1 MSDTDDIP
9 QLSADTLAA
18 LSMFQ
23 AEQQEK
29 IEQLQSGIIEKID
42 EDWQLSQFWYDD
54 ETSRKLVAEGVAAAL
69 EGSEARPARIGCVSS
84 PTLVKF
90 FHETE
95 EYKTGQIQLTLFEFD
110 DRFGLKFPT
119 EFVHYDYKHPTD
131 LPAELLAK
139 FDVIIADPPFLAA
152 ECLIKTAHSIRLLG
166 KSDVKVLL
174 CTGAIMEDY
183 ASRLMA
189 MHRTSFE
196 PRHANN
202 LANDFSCF
210 ANYQTLTFC

>member
-1 MSDTDDIP
+1 MSDDEEVP

-23 AEQQEK
+23 AEQQKKFEDLK
-29 IEQLQSGIIEKID
+29 SGKIEKID

-54 ETSRKLVAEGVAAAL
+54 ETSKKLVSEGIAAAMASA
-69 EGSEARPARIGCVSS
+69 ERPAKIGCVSS

-95 EYKTGQIQLTLFEFD
+95 EYKTGQVQITLFEFD
-110 DRFGLKFPT
+110 SRFGMKFPT
-119 EFVHYDYKHPTD
+119 EFVQYDYKQPTELPSD
-131 LPAELLAK
+131 LIGK

-152 ECLIKTAHSIRLLG
+152 ECLIKTTHSIRLLG
-166 KSDVKVLL
+166 NESVKVIL

-183 ASRLMA
+183 AARLMA
-189 MHRTSFE
+189 MHRTNFE
-196 PRHANN
+196 PKHSNN

-210 ANYQTLTFC
+210 ANYQTLTF

>member
-1 MSDTDDIP
+1 MSDEEDIP

-23 AEQQEK
+23 AEQQKKLEDLK
-29 IEQLQSGIIEKID
+29 SGKSEKID

-54 ETSRKLVAEGVAAAL
+54 ETSKKLVSEGIAAAKSS
-69 EGSEARPARIGCVSS
+69 SERPAKIGCVSS

-95 EYKTGQIQLTLFEFD
+95 EYKMGQIQITLFEFD
-110 DRFGLKFPT
+110 SRFGMKFPT
-119 EFVHYDYKHPTD
+119 EFVEYDYKQPTN
-131 LPAELLAK
+131 LPAELLGT

-152 ECLIKTAHSIRLLG
+152 ECLIKTSHSIRLLG
-166 KSDVKVLL
+166 KENVKVIL
-174 CTGAIMEDY
+174 CTGAIMEEY

-196 PRHANN
+196 PKHSNN

-210 ANYQTLTFC
+210 ANYSTLTFL

>member
-95 EYKTGQIQLTLFEFD
+95 VHQM
-110 DRFGLKFPT
+110 KF
-119 EFVHYDYKHPTD
+119 
-131 LPAELLAK
+131 
-139 FDVIIADPPFLAA
+139 
-152 ECLIKTAHSIRLLG
+152 
-166 KSDVKVLL
+166 
-174 CTGAIMEDY
+174 
-183 ASRLMA
+183 
-189 MHRTSFE
+189 
-196 PRHANN
+196 
-202 LANDFSCF
+202 
-210 ANYQTLTFC
+210 